1 MPNASLRAVIFDI
14 GRVLVK
20 LDVARAIEGL
30 SEGIS
35 LSPTELWSRIEK
47 DPRWHDWQEGRI
59 SPHDWHLHI
68 TKRLGSPLKF
78 DEFRNAWNR
87 SLDPSPLQSDDLFKT
102 LAKKYKL
109 ALLSNTDPIHV
120 AHLESTFGFF
130 EYFPSPA
137 RIYSCAVRASKPSPV
152 IFQAA
157 LKAVK
162 APAAQAVFIDD
173 IPEYVEAAQSL
184 GLHGIRYRD
193 PAQLRADLRSLEPSL
208 ALGRRKL

>member
-1 MPNASLRAVIFDI
+1 MPNARLRSAIFDI

-20 LDVARAIEGL
+20 LDLVRAIEGL
-30 SEGIS
+30 SQGIS
-35 LSPTELWSRIEK
+35 LPPEELWSAIQK

-78 DEFRNAWNR
+78 DEFRAAWNR
-87 SLDPSPLQSDDLFKT
+87 TLDPVPLQSDDLFQT
-102 LAKKYKL
+102 LSKKLKL

-120 AHLESTFGFF
+120 AHLESNFAFF
-130 EYFPSPA
+130 EFFPPPT
-137 RIYSCAVRASKPSPV
+137 RIYSCSVRASKPSPV

-162 APAAQAVFIDD
+162 TPAAQAVFVDD
-173 IPEYVEAAQSL
+173 IPEYVEAARSL
-184 GLHGIRYRD
+184 GLNAIQYLN
-193 PAQLRADLRSLEPSL
+193 PAQLRADLRALEPTL
-208 ALGRRKL
+208 EL

>member
-1 MPNASLRAVIFDI
+1 MPNARLRSAIFDI

-20 LDVARAIEGL
+20 LDLPRAIEGL
-30 SEGIS
+30 SQGIS
-35 LSPTELWSRIEK
+35 LPPEELWSAIQG

-78 DEFRNAWNR
+78 DEFRAAWNR
-87 SLDPSPLQSDDLFKT
+87 TLDPVPLQADDLFQT
-102 LAKKYKL
+102 LSKKLKL

-120 AHLESTFGFF
+120 AHLESNFAFF
-130 EYFPSPA
+130 EFFPA
-137 RIYSCAVRASKPSPV
+137 RTRIYSCSIRASKPSPV

-162 APAAQAVFIDD
+162 TPAAEAVFVDD
-173 IPEYVEAAQSL
+173 IPEYVEAARSL
-184 GLHGIRYRD
+184 GLNAIQYLN
-193 PAQLRADLRSLEPSL
+193 PAQLRADLRALEPTL
-208 ALGRRKL
+208 EL

>member
-1 MPNASLRAVIFDI
+1 MPNTRLRSAIFDI

-20 LDVARAIEGL
+20 LDLVRAIEGL
-30 SEGIS
+30 SQGIS
-35 LSPTELWSRIEK
+35 LPPEELWSAIQK

-78 DEFRNAWNR
+78 DEFRAAWNR
-87 SLDPSPLQSDDLFKT
+87 TLDPVPLQSDDLFQM
-102 LAKKYKL
+102 LSKKLKL

-120 AHLESTFGFF
+120 AHLESNFAFF
-130 EYFPSPA
+130 EFFPPPT
-137 RIYSCAVRASKPSPV
+137 RIYSCSVRASKPSPV

-162 APAAQAVFIDD
+162 TPAAQAVFVDD
-173 IPEYVEAAQSL
+173 IPEYVEAARSL
-184 GLHGIRYRD
+184 GLNAIQYLN
-193 PAQLRADLRSLEPSL
+193 PAQLRADLQALEPTL
-208 ALGRRKL
+208 EL